1 MAMNKREKLLA
12 AGVGVVAT
20 LFLGRS
26 VYMSIQDGF
35 DKKSQTV
42 ETLKKKKD
50 EQELQMTAG
59 KVASLKLNKV
69 VAKSLPRTDEIATAD
84 YQKWLISLGDEAKLV
99 SPNVNFLTDNTEKD
113 GSYRT
118 YKFKIQGTGTIE
130 NATQLLYGFYA
141 KDYLH
146 RIYRFDMNPLRSATE
161 PDQLSITLDCEVLAL
176 GIAKDKQDPP
186 KGISNRV
193 AKSLDEYKET
203 ILARNLFAPANQ
215 PPRLEP
221 KKSVD
226 AKVGIQLEHSVN
238 AKETDPNQRV
248 VYQLLGEIPKGLLI
262 DQNTGN
268 LTFRSNETG
277 EYQVEIQATDNGIPR
292 KSTTQS
298 LTIKVNPLP
307 PPAPVPIQFDV
318 ASQALVTGLLA
329 GSKGPGSKGPE
340 VWILSKTE
348 SKTYKLFKGDQLKLG
363 GVIGL
368 VTEVGANYVE
378 LETEGRRWLI
388 GLDETVA
395 DAYSRSKKD

>member
-12 AGVGVVAT
+12 AGVGIVAT
-20 LFLGRS
+20 LFLSRS
-26 VYMSIQDGF
+26 VYTSIQDGF
-35 DKKSQTV
+35 DKKSQSV

-69 VAKSLPRTDEIATAD
+69 VTKSLPRTEEIALAD
-84 YQKWLISLGDEAKLV
+84 YQKWLISLGDEANLT
-99 SPNVNFLTDNTEKD
+99 SPNVNSTGDSSEKD

-146 RIYRFDMNPLRSATE
+146 RIYRFEMTPLRSATE
-161 PDQLSITLDCEVLAL
+161 PDQLNITLDCEVLAL

-193 AKSLDEYKET
+193 AKSLDQYKET

-215 PPRLEP
+215 PPNLEP

-226 AKVGIQLEHSVN
+226 AKVGIQLEHSVE
-238 AKETDPNQRV
+238 AKESDPNQRII
-248 VYQLLGEIPKGLLI
+248 YQLTGEIPKGLLI
-262 DQNTGN
+262 DQNTGK
-268 LTFRSNETG
+268 LTFQSNETG
-277 EYQVEIQATDNGIPR
+277 EYKVDIQATDNGIPR

-307 PPAPVPIQFDV
+307 PPPPAPFQFDV
-318 ASQALVTGLLA
+318 ASQALVTALIA
-329 GSKGPGSKGPE
+329 GSKGPE

-348 SKTYKLFKGDQLKLG
+348 SKTYKLIKGDQLKLG
-363 GVIGL
+363 GVTGL
-368 VTEVGANYVE
+368 VKEVGANYVE

-388 GLDETVA
+388 GLDETLA